1 MPSISTENIQTVVA
15 KMMRDQNII
24 RAQLIKFQLILDEN
38 IFSG

>member
-15 KMMRDQNII
+15 KMMRDQNIL

>member
-1 MPSISTENIQTVVA
+1 MPSISTENIQKVVA